1 MVPSVKYQHIRI
13 VFHPSSGKGLAMRRV
28 EELEARL
35 EAHGIQSDRLNT
47 AHLQGREFGEALA
60 TADAVVVI
68 GGDGLIHHTIQY
80 LAGKNIPMGII
91 PAGSGNDTW
100 RMYGARS
107 AEETIQQVGSFLA
120 GGAAGTP
127 IDLLQLR
134 FANDLP
140 RTTLAVGAVSWG
152 FEGYVNRRA
161 NGLPRRL
168 GALRYILGLL
178 LCLPTLRAYPTEI
191 QAQELE
197 FKGSVFAASIANIK
211 SLGGGIKLFPHAD
224 YADGLADIVLVKGP
238 LLLPV
243 LPFVGHILRGKT
255 HRHQLSSRSAH
266 VVVRTRQESY
276 ADGELIG
283 QGDFELTVLDGALTL
298 IPGAD
303 NRKRA

>member
-1 MVPSVKYQHIRI
+1 
-13 VFHPSSGKGLAMRRV
+13 MRRV

-35 EAHGIQSDRLNT
+35 KAHGLHAERLNT
-47 AHLQGREFGEALA
+47 AHLHGREFGEALA
-60 TADAVVVI
+60 AADAVVVI
-68 GGDGLIHHTIQY
+68 GGDGLIHHAIQD

-107 AEETIQQVGSFLA
+107 VEETIQQVVLFLA

-152 FEGYVNRRA
+152 IEGRVNGRA

-178 LCLPTLRAYPTEI
+178 LCIPELRAYPTEI
-191 QAQELE
+191 QAQGLDY
-197 FKGSVFAASIANIK
+197 KGSVFAASITNIK
-211 SLGGGIKLFPHAD
+211 SLGGGIKLFPQAD
-224 YADGLADIVLVKGP
+224 YADGFADIVLVKGP
-238 LLLPV
+238 RLLPV
-243 LPFVGHILRGKT
+243 LPFIGHILRGKT
-255 HRHQLSSRSAH
+255 HRHQLSSRSTRVA
-266 VVVRTRQESY
+266 VRTRQESY

-283 QGDFELTVLDGALTL
+283 QGDFELTVLHGALSL

-303 NRKRA
+303 NRKKA